1 RTFRALTLV
10 TLIST
15 YLLIVLGSTVRVTE
29 SGMGCKGWPLCSGQ
43 IGPIDQFHPLL
54 EQSHRYLASIVTIL
68 IFSLAI
74 VTWRSGQKGQTP

>member
-1 RTFRALTLV
+1 
-10 TLIST
+10 
-15 YLLIVLGSTVRVTE
+15 
-29 SGMGCKGWPLCSGQ
+29 MGCKGWPLCSGQ